1 MLEEV
6 ERISEEMQL
15 MTQRVSRATA
25 EHAKGNRQVGEM
37 IELANRRVKDVLE
50 FVRQRR
56 AESEAIVEAVRE
68 IGKIGQDNR
77 IAVDSTARA
86 VDDLRR
92 FASRLEENVSRF
104 KLTKESR

>member
-1 MLEEV
+1 
-6 ERISEEMQL
+6 
-15 MTQRVSRATA
+15 
-25 EHAKGNRQVGEM
+25 M